1 MSTAAPV
8 PSHVPPD
15 LVVDVDFYR
24 LPGAE
29 QDVFA
34 AWKAQ
39 QDHWRTLRDGN
50 APLVWTVRNGGHWIA
65 TGGDA
70 LEDLYPDDKNLSNS
84 SISIP
89 SYDGPK
95 IFPGQ
100 ADGEEHA
107 AYRSAVMKRFNPRAV
122 REMREPIEQIATRL
136 IDELEPRGECDF
148 VSEFAYRLPII
159 LFLDMMK
166 LPLEDGDYLLAQAHR
181 TIRASTDHEKHDAI
195 AAIFK
200 YLARVVAERRANP
213 GDDLISMLHKTPV
226 GGQDMTE
233 AAVHGIS
240 VNLLLG
246 GLDTVASMLGFIMQR
261 LAQDEAIRHQLA
273 SQPDRIDHRLEEIVR
288 RFPIASLARVVAR
301 DFEYLGIL
309 LKENDRSSAR

>member
-1 MSTAAPV
+1 
-8 PSHVPPD
+8 
-15 LVVDVDFYR
+15 
-24 LPGAE
+24 
-29 QDVFA
+29 
-34 AWKAQ
+34 
-39 QDHWRTLRDGN
+39 
-50 APLVWTVRNGGHWIA
+50 
-65 TGGDA
+65 
-70 LEDLYPDDKNLSNS
+70 
-84 SISIP
+84 
-89 SYDGPK
+89 
-95 IFPGQ
+95 
-100 ADGEEHA
+100 
-107 AYRSAVMKRFNPRAV
+107 MKRFNPRAV